1 MMLCK
6 LPIRAAGVQHGCSLC
21 AEQAATL
28 HAGCWVPACPGAA
41 PGKGQLG
48 AAADRTVRAA
58 CSQLLSFPRA
68 PQTPFPTRQ
77 WAPSLH
83 RSSRGWDPL
92 APLSCAGSAPRCEE
106 RSWERRSGCGAELCC
121 CLDNAFRLSPA
132 LTGRLGKE
140 GGQIWAV
147 GQPSVLVRCARP
159 GTGGLLAL
167 QVASDLA
174 VRCYCQHQKRSL
186 GLCTYVDPDIKEI
199 NFDLFH
205 IKTSHAEEGKEER
218 IWDSPCPWTAVI
230 LLERKSSFLWA

>member
-1 MMLCK
+1 MQDAGS
-6 LPIRAAGVQHGCSLC
+6 LPVLERPRERASW
-21 AEQAATL
+21 EQQPIEQSA
-28 HAGCWVPACPGAA
+28 
-41 PGKGQLG
+41 QL
-48 AAADRTVRAA
+48 ARS
-58 CSQLLSFPRA
+58 CCLSQGPLKHRLSK
-68 PQTPFPTRQ
+68 PFPTRQ

-83 RSSRGWDPL
+83 HSSRGWDPL

-159 GTGGLLAL
+159 GTRGLLAL
-167 QVASDLA
+167 QGASDLA

-218 IWDSPCPWTAVI
+218 IWDSPCPWTAII
-230 LLERKSSFLWA
+230 LIERKSSFIWA